1 MPRLPLTDS
10 HPEETNLEPKP
21 PEAAPAKLEFSRFPL
36 RRSLHAAL
44 QEVGYVE
51 PTPIQAE
58 FLPPALEGYDVIGK
72 ARTGTGKTAAFLL
85 PILQYLDHRKPGPQA
100 LVLGPTR
107 ELVVQIA
114 TEAERLASKLP
125 VRILAILGG
134 EKYRGQLQGLRQGA
148 HLVVGTPGRVID
160 HIQRGTL
167 RLNAL
172 EVVVLDEA
180 DRMLDI
186 GFRPDIERILRRC
199 PRDRQTL
206 LLSATL
212 PADVRR
218 LAERYMIE
226 PRLVDVTPPE
236 QMAVP
241 SIRQTYVSIAEH
253 RKIDLLRKVL
263 EREQPKQ
270 CIIFTA
276 TKRGAD
282 QVHRRLLRSNIK
294 AAVLHGDLPQEKR
307 SRIMVGFREGKYAIL
322 VATDVVSR
330 GIDVEGI
337 SHIINYDLPEDPESY
352 IHRIGRTG
360 RMGRDG
366 IAIAFVTPEQG
377 KQLTAIEMLQ
387 GQLIEEARGE
397 DFGLAEEAAPIEPVD
412 QPASAEVV
420 APPMASL
427 AVGAAPTAA
436 VSQVEGQEAMAPET
450 AMPADAVESAAMP
463 TTSAES
469 SAPPPKQVFGRPTRR
484 YRRSL

>member
-1 MPRLPLTDS
+1 MSEQPSVESVMTTTATES
-10 HPEETNLEPKP
+10 TP
-21 PEAAPAKLEFSRFPL
+21 PAMGFARFQL
-36 RRSLHAAL
+36 RRSIKAAL
-44 QEVGYVE
+44 DEVGYSE

-58 FLPPALEGYDVIGK
+58 LLPPALEGYDVIGK
-72 ARTGTGKTAAFLL
+72 AQTGTGKTAAFLL

-160 HIQRGTL
+160 HIHRGTL
-167 RLNAL
+167 RLQSL

-186 GFRPDIERILRRC
+186 GFRPDIEKILRRC

-212 PADVRR
+212 PSEVRR

-236 QMAVP
+236 QTAVP
-241 SIRQTYVSIAEH
+241 SIRQTYVSIAEPQ
-253 RKIDLLRKVL
+253 KMALLLKVI
-263 EREQPKQ
+263 EREQPRQ

-282 QVHRRLLRSNIK
+282 QVYRFLQKAQFK

-307 SRIMVGFREGKYAIL
+307 SRIMAGFREARVRLL

-366 IAIAFVTPEQG
+366 IAIAFVTPDQG
-377 KQLTAIEMLQ
+377 KQLTAIEILQ
-387 GQLIEEARGE
+387 GQLIEEATTE
-397 DFGLAEEAAPIEPVD
+397 SFGLSAAPPAPLVTESMHDVQPTPEAIGALGAADADAPASDQETLPEPV
-412 QPASAEVV
+412 PA
-420 APPMASL
+420 
-427 AVGAAPTAA
+427 T
-436 VSQVEGQEAMAPET
+436 
-450 AMPADAVESAAMP
+450 
-463 TTSAES
+463 
-469 SAPPPKQVFGRPTRR
+469 APPPAISNDAATHERTADTKPEESPAMPKPIYGRPTKR